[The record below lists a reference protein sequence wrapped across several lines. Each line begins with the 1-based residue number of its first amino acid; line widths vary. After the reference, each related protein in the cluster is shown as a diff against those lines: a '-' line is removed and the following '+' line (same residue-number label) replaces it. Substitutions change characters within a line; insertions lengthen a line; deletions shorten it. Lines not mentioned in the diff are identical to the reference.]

1 LRQALGGRGRKCC
14 TDARGETSLEEMSE
28 ALHIGIIQKLN
39 EFENKLRE
47 TRLDDKLTYIRMN
60 LSALQSE
67 EQAFIEDMQPEI
79 DYLDSATTSFKELI
93 LALSDAVVSLK
104 SAEER

>member
-1 LRQALGGRGRKCC
+1 
-14 TDARGETSLEEMSE
+14 MSK
-28 ALHIGIIQKLN
+28 ALHIALDGIIQKLN
-39 EFENKLRE
+39 EFENKLSE
-47 TRLDDKLTYIRMN
+47 TKLDDKLTYIRMN

-67 EQAFIEDMQPEI
+67 EQAFNEDMQPAI

>member
-1 LRQALGGRGRKCC
+1 MGKGLCWRTTPL
-14 TDARGETSLEEMSE
+14 
-28 ALHIGIIQKLN
+28 IIRWPQV
-39 EFENKLRE
+39 RE
-47 TRLDDKLTYIRMN
+47 TRLDDKLTYIRMK
-60 LSALQSE
+60 LSALQSRG
-67 EQAFIEDMQPEI
+67 AGINEDMQPEI